1 MVTNTKT
8 ITAIIVFAALALAIS
23 PIRIPALYWP
33 GQYYRIWEI
42 PLIVAFFL
50 FGFKIAYSA
59 SVLFALGHVV
69 LLPGALGIFAF
80 PWLITLMLIILL
92 GLHLAKSV
100 IRGISRQENHWKKH
114 AFYFTLFGILFRTL
128 IMPFVDYGIYRFLFP
143 LVIGQSFSDALIIG
157 LMPGIIFF
165 NLTVPLYAI
174 PISYFAAK
182 TVSKSLRIGNF
193 YNSY

>member
-1 MVTNTKT
+1 MVSSAK
-8 ITAIIVFAALALAIS
+8 AIAIVVVFTALALAIS

-50 FGFKIAYSA
+50 FGLKIAYSA
-59 SVLFALGHVV
+59 SVLFALGHVT

-80 PWLITLMLIILL
+80 PWLIILMLIILL
-92 GLHLAKSV
+92 GLHLTKSV
-100 IRGISRQENHWKKH
+100 IRRISQQENHWKKH

-128 IMPFVDYGIYRFLFP
+128 IMPFVDYGVYRFLFP
-143 LVIGQSFSDALIIG
+143 LVIGQSFSDAFIIG

-165 NLTVPLYAI
+165 NLTVPLYTI

-182 TVSKSLRIGNF
+182 TVSKSLKIGNL
-193 YNSY
+193 S

>member
-8 ITAIIVFAALALAIS
+8 ITAIIVFVALALAIS

-59 SVLFALGHVV
+59 SILFALGHVA

-100 IRGISRQENHWKKH
+100 IRGVSQQENNWKKH

-143 LVIGQSFSDALIIG
+143 LVLGQSFSDALIIG

-165 NLTVPLYAI
+165 NLTVPFYAI
-174 PISYFAAK
+174 PISYFTAK
-182 TVSKSLRIGNF
+182 TVSKSLRIGNL
-193 YNSY
+193 S